1 MFNKLK
7 NSQKGAILL
16 ITSAFL
22 YSIMPVLIR
31 FLGAG
36 HIPPMSQVFL
46 RYIFAFLSALIYF
59 KISKSKFFIKKKS
72 LILLLAMTIFG
83 YALNNL
89 FFTYGILYTLVS
101 NGLFIVY
108 SYTIITP
115 ILGYLVLK
123 EKINKYN
130 VMAIIIALFALI
142 LLFRPNSISTWKIG
156 GIFALLCAVGQAF
169 YLIVRKKLSEYSAPS
184 ILLMSTFV
192 GVIVLGTLSLTY
204 EHGFFTNRAGITT
217 ISLNTWIATILF
229 GIDNFLAWLCMTK
242 GFQYVKSTLGSV
254 LLMFELL
261 FALIFAFIF
270 FGEIPSLYTFIGGLL
285 IVASSILVILKGDKA

>member
-7 NSQKGAILL
+7 NSQREPILL

-72 LILLLAMTIFG
+72 LILLLAMTIFDM
-83 YALNNL
+83 LL
-89 FFTYGILYTLVS
+89 IICFSHTESSIPLVS

-130 VMAIIIALFALI
+130 VMAIIIASL
-142 LLFRPNSISTWKIG
+142 RS
-156 GIFALLCAVGQAF
+156 
-169 YLIVRKKLSEYSAPS
+169 Y
-184 ILLMSTFV
+184 STF
-192 GVIVLGTLSLTY
+192 
-204 EHGFFTNRAGITT
+204 
-217 ISLNTWIATILF
+217 
-229 GIDNFLAWLCMTK
+229 
-242 GFQYVKSTLGSV
+242 
-254 LLMFELL
+254 
-261 FALIFAFIF
+261 
-270 FGEIPSLYTFIGGLL
+270 
-285 IVASSILVILKGDKA
+285 